1 MDDSSAPLK
10 LQQNIVNLC
19 DSAFPTGGFFV
30 EAPGHDGVT
39 HSNSVGL
46 CKLTLCGLMIDPSAI
61 SFAKL
66 RKNRP
71 EMSAANV
78 ALVKSGDIKS
88 IEARFSQVAQWPRLT
103 RI

>member
-1 MDDSSAPLK
+1 
-10 LQQNIVNLC
+10 
-19 DSAFPTGGFFV
+19 
-30 EAPGHDGVT
+30 
-39 HSNSVGL
+39 
-46 CKLTLCGLMIDPSAI
+46 MIDPSAI